1 MGSQNKLQPY
11 KYTMKTVAAGSSA
24 GICRNRFMMYMI
36 PPKDALTI
44 ERLYCHF
51 VMTFDASV
59 AAADRKIESI
69 GIIDELRPFPITAV
83 ANYQRRQTVNLQADA
98 NRRVDLSIDLTHLLD
113 HDNVGYEES
122 VFDPSA
128 VDTGFTAVEILLP
141 KNLQDTSTVGALVLW
156 KIDGLFT
163 TTGIR

>member
-11 KYTMKTVAAGSSA
+11 KYSMKTVAAGELSS
-24 GICRNRFMMYMI
+24 ICRNRFMMYMI
-36 PPKDALTI
+36 PPKDALSI
-44 ERLYCHF
+44 ERLFCHF
-51 VMTFDASV
+51 VMTFDSGI

-69 GIIDELRPFPITAV
+69 GIVDELHPFPITAD

-98 NRRVDLSIDLTHLLD
+98 NRRVDLSMDLTHLLN
-113 HDNVGYEES
+113 HNNVAYEES
-122 VFDPSA
+122 VLDPGA
-128 VDTGFTAVEILLP
+128 VSTGYTAVEIKLP
-141 KNLQDTSTVGALVLW
+141 DSLVDTSNVGVLVLW